1 MANVMDQ
8 KSKYLIS
15 RWGKRIAMVERA
27 KKESLSFEKRA
38 ALANSLENTHQRMK
52 AMEAINPSAIG

>member
-1 MANVMDQ
+1 
-8 KSKYLIS
+8 
-15 RWGKRIAMVERA
+15 MVERA

-38 ALANSLENTHQRMK
+38 ALANTLENTHQRMK